1 MKIKLS
7 ICVLFTALLMVFGN
21 ASVCFG
27 QEDDEVG
34 GYVGAS
40 VSDSNVVAAARFA
53 VKERADKQ
61 GATINLLSINADC
74 GRHKFRSLY
83 AGKFQKRRR
92 RSRRAICQ
100 SRRLSKSEKR
110 IFIEQLVGTRLRRKI
125 IVMEKNHLNVA
136 TKRPKFGEIFEHY
149 EKNHLLAF
157 CFSSFD

>member
-27 QEDDEVG
+27 QEDDEAG

-61 GATINLLSINADC
+61 GATINLLSIKNAQMQIVAGINFDLCMQVNFKSGDEEAVEQFVKVVVYRNLKNEYSLSSWSEQDC
-74 GRHKFRSLY
+74 
-83 AGKFQKRRR
+83 AGK
-92 RSRRAICQ
+92 
-100 SRRLSKSEKR
+100 
-110 IFIEQLVGTRLRRKI
+110 
-125 IVMEKNHLNVA
+125 
-136 TKRPKFGEIFEHY
+136 
-149 EKNHLLAF
+149 
-157 CFSSFD
+157 